1 MNELNTLTDV
11 ANLALAR
18 LGQPSI
24 NSLDDTG
31 SVAAAVRLVMKQA
44 IRSEQRIADW
54 PELRQE
60 IELAKDATDH
70 TDGRY
75 RYALVP
81 QWLAIRSADA
91 EFARYAG
98 WLLSEADPLTVTV
111 TVYSEDV
118 AAWSTGLLECVSL
131 ALAILIAPFL
141 GRDTDAAQEI
151 RAELERVARPRAL
164 TAAANSDSLE
174 ENPAGDVRNYR
185 GSNSRR
191 LNDSYLD

>member
-1 MNELNTLTDV
+1 MNALNTLTDV
-11 ANLALAR
+11 ANLTLAR
-18 LGQPSI
+18 LGQPPI
-24 NSLDDTG
+24 NSLDDV
-31 SVAAAVRLVMKQA
+31 SAVAASVRLHMKQA
-44 IRSEQRIADW
+44 IRSEQRLADW

-91 EFARYAG
+91 EFARYAA

-118 AAWSTGLLECVSL
+118 ATWSTGLLECISL
-131 ALAILIAPFL
+131 ALAILIGPAL
-141 GRDTDAAQEI
+141 SLNMGAAQDL
-151 RAELERVARPRAL
+151 RAELEKIARPRAL
-164 TAAANSDSLE
+164 AAAANSDSLE

-191 LNDSYLD
+191 LNGSYVG